1 MGREQD
7 LRIIGKSLPL
17 IDAYDKVTGK
27 LKYAGDLPPLQRMHH
42 AKILRSPY
50 AHARITRIDT
60 SKAEALPGVSAV
72 ITWEDGN
79 KPATGGPACGP
90 IWTDPSF
97 NFRGPIIS
105 NEVCFVGDE
114 VAAVSAVD
122 EETAKR
128 ALDLIDVDYEEL
140 PAVFDMEEAMKPD
153 APQVRPWG
161 PNALPP
167 TVFEWG
173 DLEQGFAEADFIVE
187 NRTTMANQQHA
198 PLDRNACI
206 AHWEGDAVTVW
217 TSSQSIFW
225 LRQSIC
231 DFFEMP
237 RNRVRVYSTPTG
249 GSFGLWWNN
258 NFMFIALMLA
268 KKAGRPVRCVLSRN
282 EVLTTV
288 KRRER
293 PITYVKLGVK
303 KDGTLT
309 AQSHR
314 HLLDNGAY
322 GNKFDPYQSVA
333 DMYTTPHGRSEFI
346 GVSTNLLTAGC
357 MRGVGDM
364 TLAYGIEQT
373 IDMAAER
380 VGMDPVE
387 FRLKNIWRTGDICH
401 TSQEVVFARMLFNK
415 TPEVRLTSNG
425 MRECIEKGAE
435 LIGWKEKWKGW
446 GKPSAVEGTKRRGV
460 GIACSTHISGL
471 AFLGY
476 NGSIVKVSGDG
487 SITLTTGI
495 GRMGQ
500 AGDTTQ
506 AMVVAEVLGV
516 GLDDVNVIDGDTEV
530 CPNTMVTYGSNGMHM
545 VARATRAAA
554 LDARRQ
560 ILDLAGRHLEANPED
575 LDIRDGRIFVK
586 GTPDIGVTLKELMST
601 PIYEYLASPEVIGR
615 AAQGVEFERAGK
627 MMMANFA
634 EVEIDTRTCQ
644 LRLVDFVAVHDS
656 GTVVN
661 PAVCENQVTGGMCQ
675 GLGMAYSEHLVFDEE
690 TGAILNPNFMDYKIL
705 GPMDVPDP
713 KIHFVEVYDEDG
725 PFGAKGIGEGVT
737 CAVPAAV
744 ANAVYNA
751 IGVRVNPPLNP
762 DRIMQALKE
771 KGLLHY
777 K

>member
-1 MGREQD
+1 MGNDD
-7 LRIIGKSLPL
+7 LRLIGRSLPL
-17 IDAYDKVTGK
+17 IDGYEKVTGK
-27 LKYAGDLPPLQRMHH
+27 LKYAGDLPALQRMHH
-42 AKILRSPY
+42 ARILRSPY
-50 AHARITRIDT
+50 AHARVVHLDVSR
-60 SKAEALPGVSAV
+60 AAALPGVSAI
-72 ITWEDGN
+72 ITSEDGN
-79 KPATGGPACGP
+79 KATTGGPACGP
-90 IWTDPSF
+90 IWNDPSF

-122 EETAKR
+122 EDTAR
-128 ALDLIDVDYEEL
+128 EALNLIAADYEEL

-153 APQVRPWG
+153 APPVRPWG
-161 PNALPP
+161 PNSLPP

-173 DLEQGFAEADFIVE
+173 NLEQGFAQADFVIE

-206 AHWEGDAVTVW
+206 ASWTGEAATIW

-225 LRQSIC
+225 LRQSVC
-231 DFFEMP
+231 DFFGLP
-237 RNRVRVYSTPTG
+237 ANRVRVYSTPTG

-268 KKAGRPVRCVLSRN
+268 KKAGRPVKCVLNRN
-282 EVLTTV
+282 EVMTTV

-293 PITYVKLGVK
+293 PITDVRIGVK
-303 KDGTLT
+303 KDGTMV

-333 DMYTTPHGRSEFI
+333 DMYTTAHGRSEFI

-357 MRGVGDM
+357 MRGVGDL

-373 IDMAAER
+373 VDMAAEKLD
-380 VGMDPVE
+380 MDPVD
-387 FRLKNIWRTGDICH
+387 FRLKNMWKTGDVCH

-425 MRECIEKGAE
+425 MRECITKGAE
-435 LIGWKEKWKGW
+435 MIGWKSKWKGW
-446 GKPSAVEGTKRRGV
+446 GQPYSTDGTKRRAV
-460 GIACSTHISGL
+460 GMGCSTHISGL
-471 AFLGY
+471 AFLGF
-476 NGSIVKVSGDG
+476 NGVIVKVSSDG

-506 AMVVAEVLGV
+506 AMVAAEVLGV
-516 GLDDVNVIDGDTEV
+516 GLDDINVIDGDTEV

-545 VARATRAAA
+545 VSRATRAAA

-586 GTPDIGVTLKELMST
+586 GTPEMGIGLKELMST
-601 PIYEYLASPEVIGR
+601 PIYEYLAAPEVIGR

-634 EVEIDTRTCQ
+634 EVEVDIRTCQ
-644 LRLVDFVAVHDS
+644 LRIVKFVAVHDS
-656 GTVVN
+656 GTIVN
-661 PAVCENQVTGGMCQ
+661 PAVCENQVSGGMCQ
-675 GLGMAYSEHLVFDEE
+675 GMGMALTEHLIFDEE
-690 TGAILNPNFMDYKIL
+690 TGAILNPNFMDYKII
-705 GPMDVPDP
+705 GPMDLPDP
-713 KIHFVEVYDEDG
+713 EIHFVPVYDEDG

-751 IGVRVNPPLNP
+751 VGVRINPPITP
-762 DRIMQALKE
+762 DSIMRALKD
-771 KGLLHY
+771 KGLLHGA
-777 K
+777 